1 MSTIPKA
8 VLYYYPR
15 SIWSAVSEQA
25 LSVDI
30 LREEKGYGDDEL
42 DLKIVDLHKG
52 ENFDPAYL
60 RINPKATVPT
70 LVVPLQKTLSEDV
83 ASRFKA
89 ITETKAIVEFLD
101 KSRSTVSRTHTTSSA
116 PAPTLMPATIASG
129 TTCEAV
135 IDELHS
141 EEGNPNNLLYLNA
154 RDEIS
159 LRNLAKETLP
169 SLTGKQKALAE
180 HISNAENKKINVS
193 QKVIKYWN
201 EKKAAAE
208 LWLEVLQ
215 DANRSNTNLDPDAKA
230 KRSDFFS
237 VSRDAWEVALSNT
250 LTKLSREI
258 VGPYA
263 LGDQFSVAD
272 LHLAAWTARLVKL
285 AGGTAE
291 DDGNT
296 VVTKLE
302 AHIGNGF
309 ILPKDFQD
317 TDAQGIDSQ
326 EARRSKLSAFWD
338 AVKERPSWK
347 KVYGNGLY

>member
-1 MSTIPKA
+1 M
-8 VLYYYPR
+8 
-15 SIWSAVSEQA
+15 
-25 LSVDI
+25 
-30 LREEKGYGDDEL
+30 
-42 DLKIVDLHKG
+42 
-52 ENFDPAYL
+52 
-60 RINPKATVPT
+60 
-70 LVVPLQKTLSEDV
+70 
-83 ASRFKA
+83 
-89 ITETKAIVEFLD
+89 
-101 KSRSTVSRTHTTSSA
+101 SRTHTTSSA

-180 HISNAENKKINVS
+180 NISNAENKKINVS

-263 LGDQFSVAD
+263 LGICGVDNV
-272 LHLAAWTARLVKL
+272 
-285 AGGTAE
+285 
-291 DDGNT
+291 
-296 VVTKLE
+296 
-302 AHIGNGF
+302 HIW
-309 ILPKDFQD
+309 
-317 TDAQGIDSQ
+317 S
-326 EARRSKLSAFWD
+326 
-338 AVKERPSWK
+338 
-347 KVYGNGLY
+347 